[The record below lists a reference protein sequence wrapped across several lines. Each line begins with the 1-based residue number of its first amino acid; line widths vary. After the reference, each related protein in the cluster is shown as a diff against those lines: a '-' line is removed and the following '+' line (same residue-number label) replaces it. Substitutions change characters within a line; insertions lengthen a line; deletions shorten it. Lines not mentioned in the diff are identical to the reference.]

1 MELAEENF
9 GLSLSDRYWINDN
22 RNPLRWKDINF
33 FDNDF
38 SDDLGMLTLGQES
51 SGNPNL
57 ISPNSTLGGD
67 LNKKW
72 KIVDGKRILVK
83 GGTGSTQQEVLN
95 EIVATALYSRLL
107 DKGDFVPYFLL
118 EENGR
123 IYSACENMLG
133 PDEEL
138 VTAYDVISA
147 GKKSNSMSDFDF
159 LVESYKGLGL
169 ENVEESLSK
178 MFTCD
183 YILANQ
189 DRHWRNFGV
198 IRNVET
204 LEFTR
209 LAPIFDNG
217 TSLWCHAYN
226 ILAEDSYIAKPF
238 GPKDMAPDKQLSLFR
253 DYSWFDRG
261 KLVGFPL
268 EAKEILSH
276 GNDGIQARLDVIE
289 SRIERNIGGVQRHI
303 EKLTVGQKEPLH
315 VKRVDTPR
323 S

>member
-1 MELAEENF
+1 M
-9 GLSLSDRYWINDN
+9 
-22 RNPLRWKDINF
+22 
-33 FDNDF
+33 
-38 SDDLGMLTLGQES
+38 QV
-51 SGNPNL
+51 L
-57 ISPNSTLGGD
+57 ILIPQYASTP
-67 LNKKW
+67 
-72 KIVDGKRILVK
+72 KRCRAQ
-83 GGTGSTQQEVLN
+83 S
-95 EIVATALYSRLL
+95 APALLE
-107 DKGDFVPYFLL
+107 KGDFVPYFLF

-217 TSLWCHAYN
+217 TSLWCRAYN
-226 ILAEDSYIAKPF
+226 IAAEDSYIAKPF
-238 GPKDMAPDKQLSLFR
+238 GPKGMSPDRQLSLFKE
-253 DYSWFDRG
+253 YGWFDGTR
-261 KLVGFPL
+261 LEGFAQ
-268 EAKEILSH
+268 EARDILSK
-276 GNDGIQARLDVIE
+276 GNEGIQARLDIIE
-289 SRIERNIGGVQRHI
+289 ERIARNIGKVQVHVRDVSASRSVNL
-303 EKLTVGQKEPLH
+303 EQKRDRILQLPKQQDDISITEET
-315 VKRVDTPR
+315 R
-323 S
+323 